1 MWLLRHT
8 TEFSTYP
15 NSSSDQTRD
24 RVTSIANVMDDST
37 AEYAV
42 SEFIGDVALKVR
54 TQVTVAAKTDLGR
67 VRENNEDKFEF
78 YIPEDESLLARRGQV
93 FVVCDGMGGHAAG
106 QIASELACKTFIDVY
121 LSHPSEDPGL
131 AMATAVMAANRFVLD
146 VARSVPGRNG
156 MGTTLSALILLQG
169 LAYAVQV
176 GDSRI
181 YRMRAGELVPLTV
194 DHTWVNEA
202 IMAGM
207 IRPEEAETHPYKH
220 VLTRAIGADDQVRPD
235 INAWEVDAGDRY
247 MLCSDGLLNHVH
259 DDVIGEH
266 LRTFSPAEAAWKL
279 VGAALQGGGSD
290 NTTVMVVR
298 VDSLERTDTE

>member
-1 MWLLRHT
+1 
-8 TEFSTYP
+8 
-15 NSSSDQTRD
+15 
-24 RVTSIANVMDDST
+24 MDDST

-42 SEFIGDVALKVR
+42 SELSGAVALRVR
-54 TQVTVAAKTDLGR
+54 TRVTVAAKTDLGR

-78 YIPEDESLLARRGQV
+78 YIPDDEGVLARRGQV

-121 LSHPSEDPGL
+121 LNHPSEDPGL
-131 AMATAVMAANRFVLD
+131 AMATAVIAANRFVLD
-146 VARSVPGRNG
+146 VARSVPGRQG
-156 MGTTLSALILLQG
+156 MGTTLSGLILLQG
-169 LAYAVQV
+169 LAYVVQV

-181 YRMRAGELVPLTV
+181 YRLRAGALVPLTT

-202 IMAGM
+202 VMAGI
-207 IRPEEAETHPYKH
+207 IRPEEVETHQYKH

-235 INAWEVDAGDRY
+235 INAWEVEAGDLY
-247 MLCSDGLLNHVH
+247 MLCSDGLLNHVS
-259 DDVIGEH
+259 DEIIEEH
-266 LRTFSPAEAAWKL
+266 LRTYAPAEATWRL

-298 VDSLERTDTE
+298 LDSREELEPSV